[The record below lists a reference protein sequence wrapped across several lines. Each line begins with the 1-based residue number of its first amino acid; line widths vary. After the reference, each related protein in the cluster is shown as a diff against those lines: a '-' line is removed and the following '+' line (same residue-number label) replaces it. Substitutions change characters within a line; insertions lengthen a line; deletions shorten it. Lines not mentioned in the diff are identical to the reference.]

1 MLMLLKVTTLEAEV
15 KLCTSTVEGLA
26 FLLWRHLEHFLLY
39 TSAATTSGPATPF
52 QAAFNRLHT
61 VPLEQGSVPFSSKAA
76 FSQSDLEK
84 LKSDASLTLN
94 ETFFSQLADAAEN
107 GEGRSL
113 AFLQSILRRTQ
124 RLATLHT
131 Q

>member
-1 MLMLLKVTTLEAEV
+1 MPAAAIRKLAQERTASSVTTLEAEV

-76 FSQSDLEK
+76 FSQVKRSREAEK
-84 LKSDASLTLN
+84 
-94 ETFFSQLADAAEN
+94 
-107 GEGRSL
+107 R
-113 AFLQSILRRTQ
+113 
-124 RLATLHT
+124 RLAHLERDLL

>member
-1 MLMLLKVTTLEAEV
+1 MLLLLFMLMLLKVTTLESEV

-39 TSAATTSGPATPF
+39 TRLACATILSLTWTTPSAATTSGPATPF

-76 FSQSDLEK
+76 FSQV
-84 LKSDASLTLN
+84 SLSSEEMVVL
-94 ETFFSQLADAAEN
+94 
-107 GEGRSL
+107 
-113 AFLQSILRRTQ
+113 
-124 RLATLHT
+124 
-131 Q
+131 

>member
-1 MLMLLKVTTLEAEV
+1 MLILLKVTTLEAEV

-39 TSAATTSGPATPF
+39 TSLVCAEILPLTRTTPSAATTSGPSTPF

-76 FSQSDLEK
+76 FSQV
-84 LKSDASLTLN
+84 SLSSEEMIVL
-94 ETFFSQLADAAEN
+94 
-107 GEGRSL
+107 
-113 AFLQSILRRTQ
+113 
-124 RLATLHT
+124 
-131 Q
+131 